1 MSSKE
6 EQYDALLH
14 KIEAMRDE
22 LLAITSQEHP
32 DNHTTLSKIIK
43 LDDISPEF
51 KELLLLLHTSAVTNH
66 ITARNSNIEVM
77 LKTLELIS
85 SLAAKLSTPT
95 TPTVAKKNP
104 TLSTINKKIKLL
116 PLPITVGIGFTIIVL
131 VYNLF
136 PIAAEKTAAF
146 LTNIL

>member
-6 EQYDALLH
+6 EQYDALLR
-14 KIEAMRDE
+14 KIEDMRDE

-43 LDDISPEF
+43 LDDVSPEF
-51 KELLLLLHTSAVTNH
+51 KELLVLLHTTAVTNH

-85 SLAAKLSTPT
+85 SIADKLRTNT
-95 TPTVAKKNP
+95 TTTKKAS

-116 PLPITVGIGFTIIVL
+116 PLPIAIGIGFSIIVI

-136 PIAAEKTAAF
+136 PIAAEKTAVF

>member
-6 EQYDALLH
+6 EQYDALLK
-14 KIEAMRDE
+14 KIDDMRDE
-22 LLAITSQEHP
+22 LLALTSQEHP

-43 LDDISPEF
+43 LDDVSPEF
-51 KELLLLLHTSAVTNH
+51 KELLLLLHTTAVTNH

-85 SLAAKLSTPT
+85 SIAAKLRTTT
-95 TPTVAKKNP
+95 TPSKKTP